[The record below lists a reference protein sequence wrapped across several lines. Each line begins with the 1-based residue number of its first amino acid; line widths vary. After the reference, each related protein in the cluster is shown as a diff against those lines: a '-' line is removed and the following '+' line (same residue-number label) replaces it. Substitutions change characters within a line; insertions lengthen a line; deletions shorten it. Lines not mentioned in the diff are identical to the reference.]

1 MGMPR
6 RIYTYPA
13 GFGLEIWNLLSSIG
27 AAVTA
32 AGFLVVVIDIVLNFR
47 LGGEGGNRWG
57 AGTLEFLENGSYGP
71 RSIVRVRD
79 RYPVWAEPD
88 LTRQVEAGGHYLPM
102 TATGARE
109 ALVTSPAEAHP
120 QYVATLPQPGWGHVV
135 AAVATCAFFFALTVP
150 LLVEGAVAFLIALG
164 AMVWWLWTGT
174 DPAPPQPATVD
185 VGDGIRLPTH
195 ATGPMSTSW
204 WAMVVLMLVQGTAFA
219 CLLGSWMYLWLV
231 NGDAMWPPPGM
242 GTPVGW
248 LGALALLLYGGG
260 GLLVWIAAWLLTRG
274 WHWPVRGVLLLSA
287 LLFAAGAGADGFAL
301 WLAGIRPEV
310 HAYGAATFTIFA
322 WQATHVAIALL
333 MLGYTFARS
342 LAGKLN
348 ARRRLT
354 MDNTMLFCVYTAAQ
368 GAAGLALP
376 HLFPRLLA

>member
-1 MGMPR
+1 
-6 RIYTYPA
+6 
-13 GFGLEIWNLLSSIG
+13 
-27 AAVTA
+27 
-32 AGFLVVVIDIVLNFR
+32 
-47 LGGEGGNRWG
+47 
-57 AGTLEFLENGSYGP
+57 
-71 RSIVRVRD
+71 VRVRD

-88 LTRQVEAGGHYLPM
+88 LARQVEAGGHYLPM

-120 QYVATLPQPGWGHVV
+120 QYVATLPRPGWGHVV
-135 AAVATCAFFFALTVP
+135 AAVGTCAFFFALTVP
-150 LLVEGAVAFLIALG
+150 LLVEGAIAFLLRARRDGLVALDRHGSG
-164 AMVWWLWTGT
+164 A
-174 DPAPPQPATVD
+174 AAAATVD

-195 ATGPMSTSW
+195 ATGPMTTSW

-242 GTPVGW
+242 GAPVGW
-248 LGALALLLYGGG
+248 LGLSALLLYGGG
-260 GLLVWIAAWLLTRG
+260 GLLAWIAAWLLTRG
-274 WHWPVRGVLLLSA
+274 WRWPMRGALVLAGLLSPPA
-287 LLFAAGAGADGFAL
+287 RARMASRSGSPGSG
-301 WLAGIRPEV
+301 PEV

-333 MLGYTFARS
+333 MLGYTLARS
-342 LAGKLN
+342 LAGKLD

-354 MDNTMLFCVYTAAQ
+354 MDNTMLFCLYTAAQ